1 MHVLSGILLIGMMV
15 TVLLD
20 VISRGVFG
28 ASGGEIDF
36 TFQGGVEIVSYGL
49 LFMVLFTLPHSVSR
63 SQIVVDLF
71 TEAMSAR
78 LKAVLAGIY
87 TFGFGLLGIG
97 MAVRFFQA
105 VGRVAETTQDL
116 LIPMTFI
123 YGATAFAT
131 TVLALR
137 GILVALRQLQKGR
150 GQP

>member
-1 MHVLSGILLIGMMV
+1 
-15 TVLLD
+15 
-20 VISRGVFG
+20 VFLVALT
-28 ASGGEIDF
+28 ASGDC
-36 TFQGGVEIVSYGL
+36 
-49 LFMVLFTLPHSVSR
+49 
-63 SQIVVDLF
+63 
-71 TEAMSAR
+71 
-78 LKAVLAGIY
+78 KAVLAGIY

-105 VGRVAETTQDL
+105 VGRVAGTGETTQDP